1 VILLAE
7 RRKMVSGRESSACA
21 AGLLPPSRVPYI
33 GGMGAHGVNYRLSD
47 VSDVDEQFPAVR

>member
-1 VILLAE
+1 MILLAE
-7 RRKMVSGRESSACA
+7 RRKMVSGREVRPA
-21 AGLLPPSRVPYI
+21 AALAGPYI